1 MEKESLAESTLDERK
16 SAFYDPATFPE
27 TIPAVARFGAL
38 THLQNCSLASV
49 FVIYS
54 MKYVKIEGGRKL
66 SSFIEPMKAQLTDQP
81 AFDSP
86 DWVFEIKWDGYRA
99 IAEINT
105 SVNKLYSRNGLT
117 FDKAYPKIFDPLKAI
132 KKRAIIDGEIVVFD
146 EKGKPSFQK
155 LQNYQN
161 RDKYAIQYFVF
172 DILELEG
179 KSLTNLSLIER
190 KEILRNFLPESN
202 VIKYCDHVEDEG
214 KMLFKEMQKMNL
226 EGMIAK
232 KKNSKYYIGK
242 RTSDW
247 LKIKNVQSQEAVIV
261 GFTNPKGA
269 RKYFGSLLL
278 AVKNKGKLIS
288 IGNVGTGFN
297 ERSLKDLH
305 GKLKKIIRKDS
316 PLDIPIKEAPD
327 ITWVEPDLVC
337 NIKFSEITDDGS
349 VRHPVFQG
357 LRIDKTAK
365 DVDFEKPKR
374 DE

>member
-1 MEKESLAESTLDERK
+1 
-16 SAFYDPATFPE
+16 
-27 TIPAVARFGAL
+27 
-38 THLQNCSLASV
+38 
-49 FVIYS
+49 

-66 SSFIEPMKAQLTDQP
+66 SSFIEPMKAQLTDQS

-86 DWVFEIKWDGYRA
+86 DWLFEIKWDGYRA
-99 IAEINT
+99 IAEINK
-105 SVNKLYSRNGLT
+105 SGNKLYSRNGLT
-117 FDKAYPKIFDPLKAI
+117 FDKAYTKVFDALRAI
-132 KKRAIIDGEIVVFD
+132 RKDAIIDGEIVVFD
-146 EKGKPSFQK
+146 ENGKPNFQK

-172 DILELEG
+172 DIIELEG
-179 KSLTNLSLIER
+179 KSLTNLPLIER
-190 KEILRNFLPESN
+190 KQILKEFLPASN

-247 LKIKNVQSQEAVIV
+247 LKVKNVQSQEAIIV
-261 GFTNPKGA
+261 GFTDPKGS
-269 RKYFGSLLL
+269 RQYFGSLLL
-278 AVKNKGKLIS
+278 AVRNKGKLVS

-297 ERSLKDLH
+297 DKSLKDLH
-305 GKLKKIIRKDS
+305 TKLKKIIRNAT
-316 PLDIPIKEAPD
+316 PLDVPIKETPD
-327 ITWVEPDLVC
+327 ITWVEPELVC

-357 LRIDKTAK
+357 LRVDKSINE
-365 DVDFEKPKR
+365 VELEKPINKKK
-374 DE
+374 